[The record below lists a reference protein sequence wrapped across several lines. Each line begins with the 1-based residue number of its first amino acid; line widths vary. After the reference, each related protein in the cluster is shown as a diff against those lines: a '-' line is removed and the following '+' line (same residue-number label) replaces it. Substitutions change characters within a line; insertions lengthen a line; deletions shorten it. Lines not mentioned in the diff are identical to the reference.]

1 MRQHRRKIFALGG
14 VTILVALAST
24 FAFTAG
30 GRAAGAGICADASA
44 PCLVETLAPQSL
56 ATGQTGVSL
65 TKFVNPTS
73 ATATHTAISLTFSN
87 PVQVG
92 TVQLVV
98 NGSLQTATTCTSTAT
113 TVTCPDFGST
123 VGGSFDKLIVQYSTT
138 TTGALTATGQVM
150 FGESNDNTGG
160 PANDTDTSSDSVA
173 VFDGAGYATACK
185 TSGAAESIA
194 AGDTSLT
201 ATLQY
206 VAAATGP
213 SAANGFLPCTP
224 VSAGVIPNSHGVN
237 TEVAVVDFPSIAAPN
252 CPGGQPAGQS
262 FCYAVG
268 TLDFLSGLPKGSN
281 AKNLVLYEAL
291 ASGGFVFDATKLV
304 VPACSANGLPPSPG
318 APATSAVND
327 TCIYARS
334 NLPKGGIELGL
345 HVIASPQDGHYS
357 G

>member
-1 MRQHRRKIFALGG
+1 MRQHRKKFFALGG

-30 GRAAGAGICADASA
+30 GRAAGANICADASA

-56 ATGQTGVSL
+56 AVGQTGISL
-65 TKFVNPTS
+65 TKFANGSS
-73 ATATHTAISLTFSN
+73 ATATHTAISLTFDN

-98 NGSLQTATTCTSTAT
+98 NGSLQATNTCTTTAT

-123 VGGSFDKLIVQYSTT
+123 VGGSFDKLIVQYSAITDGT
-138 TTGALTATGQVM
+138 LTATGQVM

-160 PANDTDTSSDSVA
+160 PSNDTQQSSDSVA
-173 VFDGAGYATACK
+173 VFGGAGYATACK
-185 TSGAAESIA
+185 TSGAAESIG

-201 ATLQY
+201 AALQY
-206 VAAATGP
+206 VAAATGAT
-213 SAANGFLPCTP
+213 AANGFLPCTP
-224 VSAGVIPNSHGVN
+224 VSAGVIPGSHGVN

-252 CPGGQPAGQS
+252 CPAGQS

-291 ASGGFVFDATKLV
+291 ASGGFVFDVTKLV

-334 NLPKGGIELGL
+334 NLSKGGVELGL

>member
-1 MRQHRRKIFALGG
+1 MRHHRRKFFALGAA
-14 VTILVALAST
+14 TIVVALAAT

-30 GRAAGAGICADASA
+30 GRAAGADICAGAST

-65 TKFVNPTS
+65 TKFVNAS
-73 ATATHTAISLTFSN
+73 NATATHTAISLTFSN

-92 TVQLVV
+92 TVQLVL
-98 NGSLQTATTCTSTAT
+98 NGSLQTANSCTKTTT

-123 VGGSFDKLIVQYSTT
+123 VGGSFDKLIVQYSAT
-138 TTGALTATGQVM
+138 TTGTLTATGQVM

-160 PANDTDTSSDSVA
+160 PANDTDMSSDSVA
-173 VFDGAGYATACK
+173 VFGAAGYASACK
-185 TSGAAESIA
+185 TSGAPESIS

-206 VAAATGP
+206 LAAATGAT
-213 SAANGFLPCTP
+213 AANGFLPCTP
-224 VSAGVIPNSHGVN
+224 VSAGVVPNSHGVN

-252 CPGGQPAGQS
+252 CPAGQS
-262 FCYAVG
+262 FCYAIG
-268 TLDFLSGLPKGSN
+268 TLDFLTGLPKGTN

-291 ASGGFVFDATKLV
+291 AASGFVFDGTKLV

-318 APATSAVND
+318 APATSSVND
-327 TCIYARS
+327 TCIYSRS
-334 NLPKGGIELGL
+334 NLSKGGVELGL